1 MDKIKILIVDDDAM
15 LGATITLGLEAMGMQ
30 PVYQTSLAGLQASS
44 SRLIPTSSCWTWK
57 SAKTM
62 ASNKCNN

>member
-30 PVYQTSLAGLQASS
+30 QIGRAHV
-44 SRLIPTSSCWTWK
+44 
-57 SAKTM
+57 
-62 ASNKCNN
+62 